1 MFVEKEEKERTEW
14 GRQVGLPR
22 KVIKA
27 DNLSNTRK
35 SGRMQLQEQTQTLLT
50 KIVMNWDVFT
60 SSQLPT
66 LPLWKV
72 L

>member
-1 MFVEKEEKERTEW
+1 MFVEKEEKEHTEW
-14 GRQVGLPR
+14 GRQVGVPR

-35 SGRMQLQEQTQTLLT
+35 GGRMLLQGQTHELLA
-50 KIVMNWDVFT
+50 KILMNWDMFT